1 MMSTRIL
8 AGRPDAIRTDRETVR
23 EAQSTTGD
31 LAGFG
36 RALLAQAD
44 TLDLSRMHARRFN
57 LPNLTIEAWF
67 SDPAYAELCAGNL
80 ANGCSPEAQGQPD
93 LTLYLLDS
101 ASAGWPPPPR
111 WMHEVY
117 DRQAANAELGQAG
130 LRGAYLHDPRVWQFY
145 SESARTGIQLVRRP
159 GAMPAWESGGPLRA
173 FLHWAYAAQQCRLC
187 HAATLGVDGQGIL
200 LVGAG
205 GSGKSGTC
213 LAGIA
218 NGLDTVGD
226 DYCLVGQ
233 DEAMTAYPLFRM
245 LKQDP
250 AGVTRALGEQVGS
263 GFGTPNWQGKYE
275 IHASMLARQ
284 PFVPQLE
291 IRAIVVP
298 RVAHAGSSAF
308 RPIQPG
314 LAMRSFAPSSAFQL
328 PDGEHEVIAFAG
340 VLCRR
345 LPCFELELSV
355 DAREIAGEIHAF
367 LERLD

>member
-1 MMSTRIL
+1 MQAVRPALGDI
-8 AGRPDAIRTDRETVR
+8 AGI
-23 EAQSTTGD
+23 GH
-31 LAGFG
+31 
-36 RALLAQAD
+36 ALLADAD
-44 TLDLSRMHARRFN
+44 ALDRSRLHAYRFE
-57 LPNLTIEAWF
+57 LPNLSIEAWF
-67 SDPAYAELCAGNL
+67 SDPGYAGLCARNL
-80 ANGCSPEAQGQPD
+80 ASASVPATGDRAD

-101 ASAGWPPPPR
+101 ESLGWPQPAR
-111 WMHEVY
+111 WMHDVY
-117 DRQAANAELGQAG
+117 DRQSANAELAHAG

-145 SESARTGIQLVRRP
+145 AESARTGVQLVRRP

-173 FLHWAYAAQQCRLC
+173 FLHWAYAAQQRRLC
-187 HAATLGVDGQGIL
+187 HAATLGMEGLGVL

-226 DYCLVGQ
+226 DYCLVAQG
-233 DEAMTAYPLFRM
+233 ETVAVYPLFRM

-250 AGVTRALGEQVGS
+250 TGVARVLGGQAGS
-263 GFGTPNWQGKYE
+263 GLGAPNWQGKYE
-275 IHASMLARQ
+275 IHASMLDRQ

-298 RVAHAGSSAF
+298 RVAHAGRSAL

-328 PDGEHEVIAFAG
+328 PDGEHEAIAFAG
-340 VLCRR
+340 ALCRR
-345 LPCFELELSV
+345 LPCFELDLSV
-355 DAREIAGEIHAF
+355 DAREIAGEIRAF
-367 LERLD
+367 LERYD